1 MIFLIYVSST
11 IYGFYK
17 LALDCLIYFSNALMG
32 LILVYFEIPAL
43 NWS

>member
-17 LALDCLIYFSNALMG
+17 LALECLMYLSVVLMG
-32 LILVYFEIPAL
+32 IILVDFEIPAL